1 MVWLEVIFI
10 YGCGYWVVSSGLF
23 LNNLVIL
30 IFRFFVNVFVYIFEG
45 IGKIFL
51 KKDVGVD
58 EIMVFKIYELEKVCI
73 SI

>member
-1 MVWLEVIFI
+1 MVYIV
-10 YGCGYWVVSSGLF
+10 
-23 LNNLVIL
+23 
-30 IFRFFVNVFVYIFEG
+30 RFFVNVFVYIFEG